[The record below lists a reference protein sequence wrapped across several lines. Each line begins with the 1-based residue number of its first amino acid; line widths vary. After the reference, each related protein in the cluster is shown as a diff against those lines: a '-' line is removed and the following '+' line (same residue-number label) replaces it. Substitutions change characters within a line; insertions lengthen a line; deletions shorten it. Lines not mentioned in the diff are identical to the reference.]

1 MLNPQ
6 SILQTLTFQCSQ
18 NTSKTMHT
26 AFLGNGKMPRWKA
39 QQEVRCAITRWELPL
54 SRATCTQ
61 VDCT

>member
-18 NTSKTMHT
+18 DTSKTMHI
-26 AFLGNGKMPRWKA
+26 AFLGNGKTPHSKA
-39 QQEVRCAITRWELPL
+39 QQEVRCAITRWELSL
-54 SRATCTQ
+54 SKAVCTQ